1 MRQLDEE
8 AQSEAK
14 RRARNLVADALQRVA
29 ASHAAETTS
38 SLIEL
43 PSDDMKGR
51 IIGREGRNIR
61 TLEHLTGVD
70 VIVDDTP
77 QAVVLSS
84 FDPIRREIAKITLL
98 KLVEDGRIQP
108 ARIEEMYYQSKT
120 EIDEHIQQA
129 GEQAVFEANCGDF
142 HEEIV
147 KLLGRLNYRTSYG
160 QNVLKHTL
168 EVVHLA
174 GLMATELEANVKTAK
189 RAAMLHDVGKA
200 LTHEVE
206 GSHAAIS
213 TQYAKRY
220 GETPGV
226 IHAVEAHHY
235 EVQPQTV
242 EAVLLIAADA
252 ISGARPGARGD
263 SLENY
268 IKRLAALEELA
279 AKKPGVE
286 KVYALQAGR
295 EIRVIVKPGEIND
308 DEAAL
313 LSHEIAREIENDLE
327 YPGQIKV
334 TVIRE
339 FRRNVEFAKYAAASA
354 FARCGGATTSRRSVP
369 DERSRLGADQ
379 GHARGARAGGG
390 ALAGGGGRDRLQ
402 HLHDPREAGSAL
414 RRAPRQRED
423 AEGRRPRQGDRRRRL
438 LRGGAA
444 RAALR
449 ALPVR
454 RRRLRPGHDPAP
466 RATGSAPAA
475 RRPAAASAP
484 ARSASSP
491 ARCRCTANAASRP
504 GCRSRW
510 AATRSART
518 ASCPPCAGARQSRRP
533 GEILAEVTRLAAEG
547 VREITLLGQN
557 VNSWGR
563 DLAPD
568 VRTEFGELLRA
579 CDAVDGIERI
589 RFTSPH
595 PKDFRREVIA
605 AMADCDAGLRARA
618 PAAPVRARP
627 GS

>member
-1 MRQLDEE
+1 MLVIAAVLISALVTGAVVLLALRVLGGSSVADARVEAETIRREAKVDAREEAVRLRAEVEREIGEQRARITKIEERVLSREDEVERRQKELERRDQGLADREVHVKELQEDLKEAKQRELDELERIGGMTITEAKARLLAQSEELVRHDLARRVRQLDEE

-120 EIDEHIQQA
+120 EMDEHIQQA

-174 GLMATELEANVKTAK
+174 GLMATELEAHVKTAK

-220 GETPGV
+220 GESPGV

-339 FRRNVEFAKYAAASA
+339 SRNVEFAK
-354 FARCGGATTSRRSVP
+354 
-369 DERSRLGADQ
+369 
-379 GHARGARAGGG
+379 
-390 ALAGGGGRDRLQ
+390 
-402 HLHDPREAGSAL
+402 
-414 RRAPRQRED
+414 
-423 AEGRRPRQGDRRRRL
+423 
-438 LRGGAA
+438 
-444 RAALR
+444 
-449 ALPVR
+449 
-454 RRRLRPGHDPAP
+454 
-466 RATGSAPAA
+466 
-475 RRPAAASAP
+475 
-484 ARSASSP
+484 
-491 ARCRCTANAASRP
+491 
-504 GCRSRW
+504 
-510 AATRSART
+510 
-518 ASCPPCAGARQSRRP
+518 
-533 GEILAEVTRLAAEG
+533 
-547 VREITLLGQN
+547 
-557 VNSWGR
+557 
-563 DLAPD
+563 
-568 VRTEFGELLRA
+568 
-579 CDAVDGIERI
+579 
-589 RFTSPH
+589 
-595 PKDFRREVIA
+595 
-605 AMADCDAGLRARA
+605 
-618 PAAPVRARP
+618 
-627 GS
+627 